1 MEKVLTSYLQNL
13 KTETEKY
20 HSTLQQ
26 AIELADVRLQTE
38 IEIKDRAQEKMHIM
52 RKEYLHSVTHYNRL
66 GSTVPEEEESA
77 DMENTTDTTA
87 ASSKAEEVAS
97 SA

>member
-1 MEKVLTSYLQNL
+1 
-13 KTETEKY
+13 
-20 HSTLQQ
+20 
-26 AIELADVRLQTE
+26 
-38 IEIKDRAQEKMHIM
+38 MHIM